1 MRKIKVFLPVV
12 LICVALGSLLY
23 FRNKPEPLM
32 EIKVEEG
39 IPYGKSS
46 HDSEWVK
53 LGNAISPP
61 KEWKN
66 DDLAGRN
73 KATTLIGVPDISA
86 QMVSEKAGWL
96 VVTYG
101 RGMAAADTY
110 VYKTSDAGKTWE
122 ECTPPALT
130 WYVSA
135 VGFIDE
141 NRMLIG
147 SRLFDGAPVFF
158 TADGGNTW
166 EKIRQPEIT
175 AELKSVDIQD
185 DTINM
190 VFEDGNRSWEMT
202 SKDFGNTW
210 ESIQQ

>member
-1 MRKIKVFLPVV
+1 M
-12 LICVALGSLLY
+12 
-23 FRNKPEPLM
+23 
-32 EIKVEEG
+32 
-39 IPYGKSS
+39 
-46 HDSEWVK
+46 
-53 LGNAISPP
+53 
-61 KEWKN
+61 
-66 DDLAGRN
+66 
-73 KATTLIGVPDISA
+73 IGVPDISA